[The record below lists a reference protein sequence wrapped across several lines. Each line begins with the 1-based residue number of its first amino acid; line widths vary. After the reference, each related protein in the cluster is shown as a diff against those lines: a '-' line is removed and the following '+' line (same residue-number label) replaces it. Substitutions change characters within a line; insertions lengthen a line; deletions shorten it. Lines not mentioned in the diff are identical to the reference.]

1 MYCILHA
8 CNRFLEDLQ
17 KLPKSVHVPVRGRC
31 LCSLLNL
38 GVYAE
43 CRSLLL
49 SICQGAVRATLGT
62 EALSVPQ
69 TWPESHFDQREA
81 SQMTRGWV

>member
-1 MYCILHA
+1 MVKGRDA
-8 CNRFLEDLQ
+8 
-17 KLPKSVHVPVRGRC
+17 RGRC
-31 LCSLLNL
+31 LCSLVNL

-69 TWPESHFDQREA
+69 NLAREA
-81 SQMTRGWV
+81 FAPLGQGEAS